1 MLSKCIWRCFYFWI
15 SKVGSD
21 NFLWNCTKKKESV
34 EINEVIFPQMV
45 RPSLLF
51 LFGVALTVL
60 SLVGCQGYVIVTS
73 PSSQSSNQEI
83 SLKVFFSTKTVSQT
97 HTVTSTITQSVFP
110 TCYATEPGIVPCQRK
125 RDFGDSNEQQED
137 ETHEPK
143 VVLNGQEAAWET
155 FITPSRVSLSKQ
167 QN

>member
-1 MLSKCIWRCFYFWI
+1 MELH
-15 SKVGSD
+15 
-21 NFLWNCTKKKESV
+21 KKKESV